1 MSRRLS
7 RASNKRSQKGA
18 ANNRRQNQGDKAS
31 SSTLADRI
39 APEELEKLKKLGV
52 KKRDGD
58 VSVATKRRPLQ
69 SKKRKKSAAGP
80 NSKRKRK
87 ARKPK
92 PIGNSTGSYQRKKES
107 DNAYRKRLVEETN
120 KKAKSVTVIRSVE
133 KEKKATATVMPH
145 VKEQSPKPADEVENL
160 HKVFAGMDRRSAT
173 EFSKRSSDRNSEKQ
187 LLRLLEYAEQNF
199 NVDAHDI
206 ERAVIGFDFGTSA
219 TKIVVQRPYSV
230 GNYGCALDVPPY
242 FQSDDHPHLW
252 VTTIWASPTTG
263 EFSLFEKDGF
273 VEISDIKT
281 QLMNFGRRGVLLKGA
296 FQCGADVIAIGY
308 IAFLIR
314 VTVAWVR
321 LDADFNTNADVTDWS
336 INLGVPAAKLDDKN
350 MQKELNAILAAAW
363 LLAGSGETIKVSNIS
378 KFYADKKVKNAA
390 DNLDE
395 FSAAGLGVIPEI
407 VAETAGFVHSQNA
420 GEGLHMMVDIGA
432 STLDACTFNLVPD
445 DGAWSYHIFTADVR
459 LFGTFA
465 KDWVKQASKDGKDY
479 NAEDLKKVCEIM
491 LRRIL
496 VHTRKKR
503 DSAAEAW
510 YTELPVLWCGGGRY
524 DEFYDQAKKGIKE
537 AMKLISRG
545 RADFRQVSVPNNLK
559 VSCSKE
565 EYHRLGVAWGLSF
578 EKFQIGDFST
588 PDQTDDMVGPFNK
601 SFEDRYVGAEQT

>member
-1 MSRRLS
+1 
-7 RASNKRSQKGA
+7 
-18 ANNRRQNQGDKAS
+18 
-31 SSTLADRI
+31 
-39 APEELEKLKKLGV
+39 
-52 KKRDGD
+52 
-58 VSVATKRRPLQ
+58 
-69 SKKRKKSAAGP
+69 
-80 NSKRKRK
+80 
-87 ARKPK
+87 
-92 PIGNSTGSYQRKKES
+92 
-107 DNAYRKRLVEETN
+107 
-120 KKAKSVTVIRSVE
+120 
-133 KEKKATATVMPH
+133 
-145 VKEQSPKPADEVENL
+145 
-160 HKVFAGMDRRSAT
+160 
-173 EFSKRSSDRNSEKQ
+173 
-187 LLRLLEYAEQNF
+187 
-199 NVDAHDI
+199 
-206 ERAVIGFDFGTSA
+206 
-219 TKIVVQRPYSV
+219 
-230 GNYGCALDVPPY
+230 
-242 FQSDDHPHLW
+242 
-252 VTTIWASPTTG
+252 
-263 EFSLFEKDGF
+263 
-273 VEISDIKT
+273 
-281 QLMNFGRRGVLLKGA
+281 
-296 FQCGADVIAIGY
+296 
-308 IAFLIR
+308 
-314 VTVAWVR
+314 
-321 LDADFNTNADVTDWS
+321 
-336 INLGVPAAKLDDKN
+336 
-350 MQKELNAILAAAW
+350 
-363 LLAGSGETIKVSNIS
+363 
-378 KFYADKKVKNAA
+378 
-390 DNLDE
+390 
-395 FSAAGLGVIPEI
+395 
-407 VAETAGFVHSQNA
+407 
-420 GEGLHMMVDIGA
+420 MMVDIGA